1 VRFATDFLEWPS
13 GGGSV
18 DIFTVGKHSV
28 HKTPLARIGA
38 LFFFGHGFHPPLA
51 EARYFS

>member
-1 VRFATDFLEWPS
+1 VRFATDFLEWLS

-38 LFFFGHGFHPPLA
+38 FFFFWSWVPSTFGGGAL
-51 EARYFS
+51 FS